1 MKNHLRTLW
10 ASSVCSMLLLFC
22 ATVGFSATKQFIVF
36 FDFPLSGVTNTQATA
51 INPSGVIVGRYF
63 TPDGNQHGFVLNDG
77 AFKSITVASS
87 SFTDAAWINARGDI
101 VGTYSSADGKGHAYV
116 LRGSALTTIDFS
128 ADPNVNTTGFGISNA
143 GDVVGVGWKGTDFF
157 HGQGYLF
164 SHGQITVINIP
175 GASGTFPTMILDPK
189 TIVGTYV
196 GADNVFHGFRLAEGS
211 VTTIDVP
218 NSTFTW
224 ITGIN
229 PEGQIVGLYIT
240 LDGKQHAFILKK
252 DRFITIDIPG
262 SSVAKDVANGID
274 SQGDIVGYFSTPDG
288 HVHGYF
294 LLNPTMG
301 SD

>member
-1 MKNHLRTLW
+1 
-10 ASSVCSMLLLFC
+10 
-22 ATVGFSATKQFIVF
+22 
-36 FDFPLSGVTNTQATA
+36 
-51 INPSGVIVGRYF
+51 
-63 TPDGNQHGFVLNDG
+63 
-77 AFKSITVASS
+77 
-87 SFTDAAWINARGDI
+87 
-101 VGTYSSADGKGHAYV
+101 
-116 LRGSALTTIDFS
+116 
-128 ADPNVNTTGFGISNA
+128 
-143 GDVVGVGWKGTDFF
+143 
-157 HGQGYLF
+157 
-164 SHGQITVINIP
+164 
-175 GASGTFPTMILDPK
+175 MILDPK